1 MYGLTE
7 EQKMI
12 KELARKIAEE
22 KIKPIRAQ
30 LDVTG
35 EFPYD
40 VMKAL
45 AEADLTGLYIPV
57 EYEGS
62 GMGSFEMCLVM
73 EELSRVCG
81 GIALGYGA
89 SALGTYPILLFANE
103 AQKKKYLP
111 RI

>member
-7 EQKMI
+7 EQNMI
-12 KELARKIAEE
+12 KQLARKIAEE

-35 EFPYD
+35 EFPHD

-57 EYEGS
+57 EYSGS
-62 GMGSFEMCLVM
+62 GRGRSVWGSCRYRGRFVAIVDLVRGM
-73 EELSRVCG
+73 DVES
-81 GIALGYGA
+81 GA
-89 SALGTYPILLFANE
+89 
-103 AQKKKYLP
+103 
-111 RI
+111 